1 MGANTKGHVCSCIL
15 SYAVVLFYIFPRL
28 HKEKLTVGSI
38 YFKLMNI
45 VGLTVFV
52 TVYSALTTYIARIE
66 GKLKRLILQNLGLLD
81 GMHEGIIVLSGD
93 DKSLE
98 FANQPAIELIN
109 QGDRGTNSILDE
121 IELIAKPIFK
131 PTTLSLV

>member
-28 HKEKLTVGSI
+28 HQEKLTVGSI

>member
-1 MGANTKGHVCSCIL
+1 
-15 SYAVVLFYIFPRL
+15 
-28 HKEKLTVGSI
+28 
-38 YFKLMNI
+38 MNI
-45 VGLTVFV
+45 VGLTIIV
-52 TVYSALTTYIARIE
+52 TIYCALTTYIARIE
-66 GKLKRLILQNLGLLD
+66 GKLNRLMLQNLGLLD

-109 QGDRGTNSILDE
+109 QGYRGANSILEE